1 MLGMFRIKQKRESQ
15 MKLAP
20 LLTSFALVGFFTV
33 WDVPLKAIN
42 PSLVQASAAEELSVA
57 QKLDLLTKS
66 KGQIGSGDQLRRF
79 FFADLEPIGIQV
91 GGAGHVV
98 NLYNKAN
105 NVTFAYCSH
114 YDVIVAIKKGKV
126 TKFEP
131 SEVK

>member
-1 MLGMFRIKQKRESQ
+1 

-20 LLTSFALVGFFTV
+20 LLTGIVLVGSLTV
-33 WDVPLKAIN
+33 WDAPLKLIN
-42 PSLVQASAAEELSVA
+42 PSLVQASAAEEMSVA
-57 QKLDLLTKS
+57 QKVDLLTKS
-66 KGQIGSGDQLRRF
+66 KGKIGSGDQLRRF
-79 FFADLEPIGIQV
+79 FFGDLEPIGIQV

-105 NVTFAYCSH
+105 NITFSYCSH

>member
-1 MLGMFRIKQKRESQ
+1 

-20 LLTSFALVGFFTV
+20 ILTSVALVGFLTV
-33 WDVPLKAIN
+33 WDAPLKVIN
-42 PSLVQASAAEELSVA
+42 PLLVQASAAQEMSLT

-79 FFADLEPIGIQV
+79 FYGDLEPIGIQV

-105 NVTFAYCSH
+105 DVTFAYCSY

>member
-1 MLGMFRIKQKRESQ
+1 

-20 LLTSFALVGFFTV
+20 FLTSIALVGFFTV

-42 PSLVQASAAEELSVA
+42 PSLVQASAAEELSVT

-79 FFADLEPIGIQV
+79 FFGDLEPIGIQV

-105 NVTFAYCSH
+105 DVTFAYCSH

>member
-1 MLGMFRIKQKRESQ
+1 

-20 LLTSFALVGFFTV
+20 LLTSVALVGFFTV

-42 PSLVQASAAEELSVA
+42 PSLIQASAAEQISVS
-57 QKLDLLTKS
+57 QKLDLLNKS

-79 FFADLEPIGIQV
+79 FFGDLEPIGIQP

-105 NVTFAYCSH
+105 DVTFSYCST

-126 TKFEP
+126 TKFDP
-131 SEVK
+131 NEVK

>member
-1 MLGMFRIKQKRESQ
+1 

-20 LLTSFALVGFFTV
+20 LIATIALSGFLTV
-33 WDVPLKAIN
+33 WDAPLKVIN
-42 PSLVQASAAEELSVA
+42 PSLTQASALELSVQ
-57 QKLDLLTKS
+57 QKIALLTKS

-79 FFADLEPIGIQV
+79 FFGDLEPIGIQP

-105 NVTFAYCSH
+105 NATFSYCST

>member
-1 MLGMFRIKQKRESQ
+1 

-20 LLTSFALVGFFTV
+20 ILTSVALVGFLTV
-33 WDVPLKAIN
+33 WDVPLKVIN
-42 PSLVQASAAEELSVA
+42 PLLVQASAAQEMSLT

-66 KGQIGSGDQLRRF
+66 KGKIGSGDQLRRF
-79 FFADLEPIGIQV
+79 FYGDLEPIGIQV

-105 NVTFAYCSH
+105 DITFSYCAH

-126 TKFEP
+126 TMFES